1 MVDAIA
7 IPPTRKNDQLM
18 SYLGSRSVMT
28 KISNSC
34 VTLLHLVLG
43 DPVVPRVVLGDWM
56 IPPEPAKRRHPPL
69 PQSFRAKG
77 VTLEA
82 YASKQERCDWIQFGV
97 TVGRDVH
104 GGK

>member
-7 IPPTRKNDQLM
+7 IPPTRKKDQLM

-34 VTLLHLVLG
+34 VILLHLVLG

-56 IPPEPAKRRHPPL
+56 IPPPSLPNDDTLPFHKASERR
-69 PQSFRAKG
+69 
-77 VTLEA
+77 E
-82 YASKQERCDWIQFGV
+82 
-97 TVGRDVH
+97 
-104 GGK
+104 